1 MKKKFGFITL
11 IAFVLVS
18 IVLNVVVFLT
28 ANNVFD
34 GRTSE
39 PAFWLVWAFTFP
51 LNLLISIGALLYL
64 MRKSA
69 DAIIHVPITMFLTIA
84 FFIIY
89 VFVAFKFF
97 FYSVTA
103 INMTIAIIVE
113 IAITA
118 VYIIAIMFS
127 LFALGYIETNQ
138 KYTKRK
144 VLFIKLLKS
153 DVDACIPFV
162 KNPTAINLLNKLSEK
177 IRFSDPMSHESLKT
191 YEDQITEIVAGIS
204 AKVRCGEEDG
214 IEEAIK
220 KADILLDVRNDRC
233 KILK

>member
-1 MKKKFGFITL
+1 MKKKFGFIAL
-11 IAFVLVS
+11 ASFVLIS

-28 ANNVFD
+28 ANSAFD

-51 LNLLISIGALLYL
+51 LNLLIAIGAALYL

-69 DAIIHVPITMFLTIA
+69 DGIIHAPITIFVTIA
-84 FFIIY
+84 FFAIY

-97 FYSVTA
+97 FYSITA
-103 INMTIAIIVE
+103 INMTIAVIVE

-118 VYIIAIMFS
+118 VYIIAIMVS
-127 LFALGYIETNQ
+127 LFALGYIESNQ

-153 DVDACIPFV
+153 DVDACIPFT
-162 KNPTAINLLNKLSEK
+162 KNPATASLLSKFSEK
-177 IRFSDPMSHESLKT
+177 IRFSDPMSHDSLKS
-191 YEDQITEIVAGIS
+191 YEDEISEIITGIS
-204 AKVRCGEEDG
+204 MKLKAGEEDG
-214 IEEAIK
+214 IDEAIK